1 MTYHIFMADM
11 GGGKVFSNMK
21 ERMSYDKLAVM
32 IKQGFDQVGEQLEQL
47 GTINGRLTRL
57 ETGVENINLRLDN
70 VAYRFELNELDQRVS
85 TLERRTGMVE

>member
-1 MTYHIFMADM
+1 MAER
-11 GGGKVFSNMK
+11 FISMK
-21 ERMSYDKLAVM
+21 ERMSYDKLATL
-32 IKQGFDQVGEQLEQL
+32 IKQGFDQVEVQFVRVDEQL

-85 TLERRTGMVE
+85 TLERKTGIS

>member
-1 MTYHIFMADM
+1 
-11 GGGKVFSNMK
+11 MK
-21 ERMSYDKLAVM
+21 ERMSYDKLATL
-32 IKQGFDQVGEQLEQL
+32 IKQGFDQVEVQFVRVDEQL

-85 TLERRTGMVE
+85 TLERKTGIS